1 GDVVAIIRNDK
12 LEEQLKEVRAK
23 KELVENRMKQNS
35 PFLKALRDEIDIWK
49 MNTEIEKGNFARR
62 ESLYQKGIISREAYD
77 QARQSVEVT
86 EKTYTKS
93 IEALKD
99 QLASLNSEL
108 DSLTAS
114 EQAVAEEIEKHK

>member
-1 GDVVAIIRNDK
+1 MR
-12 LEEQLKEVRAK
+12 R
-23 KELVENRMKQNS
+23 KELVEDRMKESS

-62 ESLYQKGIISREAYD
+62 ESLYRKGIISKEAYD
-77 QARQSVEVT
+77 QARQGVEVT

-114 EQAVAEEIEKHK
+114 EQAVAEEIEKHSIKAPVTARC